1 MLISIGEGIGKQ
13 TAIATIVA
21 TNNFNKFDNPRKF
34 ACHIGCA
41 PFRYQ
46 SGTSLNSRNKVSQR
60 ANKNLKKT
68 YHMAAISTLRTTGE
82 LRQYYDRKVEEGKH
96 KMSVINAI
104 RSKLIH
110 RVFAVIKEDRKYEKI
125 YTHSLV

>member
-1 MLISIGEGIGKQ
+1 
-13 TAIATIVA
+13 
-21 TNNFNKFDNPRKF
+21 
-34 ACHIGCA
+34 
-41 PFRYQ
+41 
-46 SGTSLNSRNKVSQR
+46 
-60 ANKNLKKT
+60 
-68 YHMAAISTLRTTGE
+68 MAAISTQRTSGE